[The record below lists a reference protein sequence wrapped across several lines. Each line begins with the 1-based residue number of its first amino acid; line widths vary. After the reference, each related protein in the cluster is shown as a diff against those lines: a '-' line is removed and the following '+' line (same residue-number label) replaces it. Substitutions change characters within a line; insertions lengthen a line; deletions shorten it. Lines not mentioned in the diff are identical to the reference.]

1 MRGQR
6 RNWRTWLKPGSAVIL
21 LGVLALNGLAWQ
33 QAWAMT
39 HYAPAGA
46 PPPTIEALSWREKV
60 RVLLLG
66 LAVARPRNQHTPR
79 NVGLSYTVQRIA
91 IPDSDAV
98 EI

>member
-39 HYAPAGA
+39 RYAPAGA
-46 PPPTIEALSWREKV
+46 PPPTIEALLWREKV

-79 NVGLSYTVQRIA
+79 DVGLSYTVQRIA

>member
-39 HYAPAGA
+39 IMRPPA
-46 PPPTIEALSWREKV
+46 R
-60 RVLLLG
+60 R
-66 LAVARPRNQHTPR
+66 H
-79 NVGLSYTVQRIA
+79 
-91 IPDSDAV
+91 
-98 EI
+98 